1 MQPQTPNHSAKAE
14 AVVSEVNW
22 SHDGQLLAAAIMDYL
37 VIFDIRK
44 LGQPLGIQPNPN
56 PQKQQLLLR
65 NANSGT

>member
-1 MQPQTPNHSAKAE
+1 MQPQTPNHSAK

-44 LGQPLGIQPNPN
+44 LGQPLGIQPNLN
-56 PQKQQLLLR
+56 PQKQ
-65 NANSGT
+65 

>member
-1 MQPQTPNHSAKAE
+1 MQPQTPNHSAK

-44 LGQPLGIQPNPN
+44 LGQPLGIQPNLN
-56 PQKQQLLLR
+56 P
-65 NANSGT
+65 